1 MSAPGNA
8 MARRLL
14 FLAWALLLTLAVGAG
29 LVFYF
34 FNPEQSGFYPKCP
47 LYQTT
52 GLLCPG
58 CGSLRALH
66 QLTHG
71 QVLAALR
78 LNPLLVLV
86 LLPVA
91 GWAVLRTFVFHASG
105 RKWPALFLRQEWC
118 WVLLALVVI
127 FGIARNIRL

>member
-1 MSAPGNA
+1 MSAPGQA
-8 MARRLL
+8 TARRTM
-14 FLAWALLLTLAVGAG
+14 FLIWALSLALAVAAG

-34 FNPEQSGFYPKCP
+34 FNPEQSSFYPKCP

-71 QVLAALR
+71 HLLAALR

-86 LLPVA
+86 LLPVT
-91 GWAVLRTFVFHASG
+91 GWAALRTFVLQVSG
-105 RKWPALFLRQEWC
+105 RKWPALFLRQEGC

-127 FGIARNIRL
+127 FGIARNLHL